1 MEKLTI
7 ATLLGVGMLTL
18 AGCDNANDGAPSATQ
33 PPQVKFETADANG
46 DGRITSQE
54 ALAVPGLN
62 FERMDADKN
71 LSVTPQEF
79 ASATALTRPRG

>member
-7 ATLLGVGMLTL
+7 ATLLGAGMLTL
-18 AGCDNANDGAPSATQ
+18 AGCNDANEGAPNAAQ
-33 PPQVKFETADANG
+33 PPQVTFETADANG

-54 ALAVPGLN
+54 ALTVPGLN

-71 LSVTPQEF
+71 QAVTPQEF
-79 ASATALTRPRG
+79 ASATALSRPRG